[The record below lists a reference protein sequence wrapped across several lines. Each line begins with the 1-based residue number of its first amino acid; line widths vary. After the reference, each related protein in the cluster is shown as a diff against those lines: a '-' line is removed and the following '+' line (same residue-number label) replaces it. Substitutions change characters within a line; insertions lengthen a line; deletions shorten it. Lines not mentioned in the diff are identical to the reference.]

1 MVGGIALPDP
11 VLPVDDPVGAVAVHM
26 VNGIWGT
33 LAVGLFATDTAPGF
47 AAADIGKGLF
57 YGGGAGQLALQLE
70 GMGVTVLWTVVTISI
85 VFFLIEKTMGLRVT
99 EEEEIQ
105 GLDATEHGLPSAYA
119 GFAILDI
126 SNTMT
131 MDINENT
138 NLGISSFD
146 MASEAM
152 HNAAVPVVKQE
163 VPAQIPELNTGIWKV
178 VIICKLSRYDKLKK
192 TLNELGITGMTVTQ
206 VMGCGIE
213 KGAGERYR
221 GVEIDATLL
230 PKIKLEVVVSAIPV
244 DDVIRAAKKALY
256 TGHIGDGK
264 IFVYPVTRVV
274 KIRTGEENFAA
285 LQDVE

>member
-1 MVGGIALPDP
+1 
-11 VLPVDDPVGAVAVHM
+11 
-26 VNGIWGT
+26 
-33 LAVGLFATDTAPGF
+33 
-47 AAADIGKGLF
+47 
-57 YGGGAGQLALQLE
+57 
-70 GMGVTVLWTVVTISI
+70 
-85 VFFLIEKTMGLRVT
+85 
-99 EEEEIQ
+99 
-105 GLDATEHGLPSAYA
+105 
-119 GFAILDI
+119 
-126 SNTMT
+126 MT
-131 MDINENT
+131 MDVNENT

-146 MASEAM
+146 MASETM

-244 DDVIRAAKKALY
+244 DDVIRSAKKALY